1 MRIIAIKK
9 VFETIKNA
17 PAFYYRR
24 EDIGKEA
31 GVSLWIY

>member
-1 MRIIAIKK
+1 MAITK

-24 EDIGKEA
+24 EREDIGKEA
-31 GVSLWIY
+31 GVWLRIY